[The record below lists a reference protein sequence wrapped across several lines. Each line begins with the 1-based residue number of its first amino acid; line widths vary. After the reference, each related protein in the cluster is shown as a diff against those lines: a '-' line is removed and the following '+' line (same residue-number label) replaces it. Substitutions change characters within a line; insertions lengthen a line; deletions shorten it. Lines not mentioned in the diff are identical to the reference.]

1 MESGLLILG
10 WHNVEGTWAF
20 PSRPGDGT
28 RGLRRQ
34 LQLLRQNCNVVPLG
48 RALADLAA
56 RRPLP
61 PRAVALTFD
70 DGYRDNLDLAVPMLR
85 DLGLPATFFL
95 VPAVLSR
102 EVVPWWETL
111 GRAFARSRRRR
122 LDWEDRCYEL
132 ADERARGASFA
143 AVADQLKQRDFAAR
157 EVAVAALV
165 AELDD
170 DGADGVGRLFLN
182 WDDAQELAGSG
193 FEIGSH
199 SRRHA
204 ILAQETAE
212 EQNRDLRTAR
222 QLLQE
227 RLGTPAELLA
237 YPNGRRMDYDRATV
251 AAAGAA
257 GHSGAVT
264 TEPGR
269 NYDASSPLE
278 LRRHVVYPE
287 RSWRMFVELGRHRVR
302 EFRRQA
308 RV

>member
-20 PSRPGDGT
+20 PSRPGEGT

-34 LQLLRQNCNVVPLG
+34 LQLLRRSCNIVPLG

-95 VPAVLSR
+95 VPAVLSGD
-102 EVVPWWETL
+102 VVPWWETL
-111 GRAFARSRRRR
+111 GRAFARSPRRR
-122 LDWEDRCYEL
+122 LEWEDRRYDL
-132 ADERARGASFA
+132 ADDRARGASFA
-143 AVADQLKQRDFAAR
+143 AVADRLKQRDFTAR
-157 EVAVAALV
+157 EMAVRALV
-165 AELDD
+165 AELGD
-170 DGADGVGRLFLN
+170 DGSGAFGRLFLD
-182 WDDAQELAGSG
+182 WDDARRLADSG

-212 EQNRDLRTAR
+212 EQHRDLRDAR
-222 QLLQE
+222 LLLQE
-227 RLGTPAELLA
+227 RLGAAADLLA
-237 YPNGRRMDYDRATV
+237 YPNGRRIDYDDATV
-251 AAAGAA
+251 AAARAA
-257 GHSGAVT
+257 GHTGAVT

-287 RSWRMFVELGRHRVR
+287 WSWRMFVELGRHRLA
-302 EFRRQA
+302 ELRR
-308 RV
+308 RG